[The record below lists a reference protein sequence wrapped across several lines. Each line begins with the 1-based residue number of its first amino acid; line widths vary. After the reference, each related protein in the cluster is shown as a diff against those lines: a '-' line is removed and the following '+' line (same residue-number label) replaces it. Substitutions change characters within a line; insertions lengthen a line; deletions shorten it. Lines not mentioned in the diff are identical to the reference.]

1 LVTSEDLDQASREE
15 SLMATDNPT
24 TVRIHPTS
32 TVGIDPEVDR

>member
-1 LVTSEDLDQASREE
+1 MVTSEDFDLASRED